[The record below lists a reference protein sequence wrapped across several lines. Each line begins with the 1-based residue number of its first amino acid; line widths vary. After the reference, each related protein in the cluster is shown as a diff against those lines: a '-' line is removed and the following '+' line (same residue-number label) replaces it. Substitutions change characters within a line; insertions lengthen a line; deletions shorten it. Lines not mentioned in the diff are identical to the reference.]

1 MKLLNYETEIRT
13 NILDKVF
20 QIYNSKFLGVSKA
33 VKNVNNIISPK
44 FIELKLSFLDSQS
57 KIDKFLIE
65 LDGTPNK
72 GIL

>member
-1 MKLLNYETEIRT
+1 M
-13 NILDKVF
+13 DKVF

-72 GIL
+72 GILWTIINS